1 MGSGSRDFPFSFYA
15 ADFLSHNNDC
25 RTIGLLEESR
35 DVLSVELRTDKIV
48 KLIDFTRI
56 AINASNL
63 ALKGRIAI
71 WIL

>member
-1 MGSGSRDFPFSFYA
+1 MGSGSRDFPFYA
-15 ADFLSHNNDC
+15 ADFTSHNIDC

-35 DVLSVELRTDKIV
+35 DVLSVKQRTDKIV
-48 KLIDFTRI
+48 NLIDFTRI

-71 WIL
+71 